1 MISINDFKV
10 GDTAY
15 MLDTS
20 LKTNKLYEV
29 EIVKIGRK
37 YVTVSAGK
45 YSFKCEFY
53 VGFSPYALVEK
64 TDYSVNLYLFQTQ
77 QKYEEYKEIKEL
89 KYWLQDAA
97 NKNYTLAQLRK
108 VREILN
114 TSEETE

>member
-10 GDTAY
+10 GDTAF

-20 LKTNKLYEV
+20 YGQNNKLYEV

-37 YVTVSAGK
+37 YVTAKGK
-45 YSFKCEFY
+45 FNVKYEFY

-64 TDYSVNLYLFQTQ
+64 TDYSFNLYLFQTQ

-89 KYWLQDAA
+89 KWWLQSAA